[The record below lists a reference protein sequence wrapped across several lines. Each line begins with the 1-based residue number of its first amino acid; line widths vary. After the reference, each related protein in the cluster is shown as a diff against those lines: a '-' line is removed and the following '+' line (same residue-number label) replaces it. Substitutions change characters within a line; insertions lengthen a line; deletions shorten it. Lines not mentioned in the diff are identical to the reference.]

1 MTGHQRGHLW
11 PPYLRFPSSSCV
23 CHHLCP
29 LVQGCASYS
38 LVLVAGKVKGLFV
51 WPPESRHFPAVQRP
65 WTLLSE
71 YPRTGLFHPACSA
84 QLCSPT
90 VPIPLHSRPARLPLI
105 LCRALVCLLSWLPPV
120 LVVTALPWLG
130 DVTVLEGQ
138 CFLPSI
144 LFVLEAKRGRARASQ
159 GHTAASHG
167 AGLLTSKVGLLGL
180 VLKCFETCPYTFLA
194 DRRLGHALCRVPWL
208 VYHLPE

>member
-1 MTGHQRGHLW
+1 M
-11 PPYLRFPSSSCV
+11 
-23 CHHLCP
+23 
-29 LVQGCASYS
+29 
-38 LVLVAGKVKGLFV
+38 
-51 WPPESRHFPAVQRP
+51 QRP
-65 WTLLSE
+65 LTLLSE

-90 VPIPLHSRPARLPLI
+90 VPVPLHSCPAMLAVT
-105 LCRALVCLLSWLPPV
+105 LCRALVCLLSRLPPV

-138 CFLPSI
+138 SFLPSI
-144 LFVLEAKRGRARASQ
+144 LFVLETKRGQARAGQ
-159 GHTAASHG
+159 GHTAASHR

-180 VLKCFETCPYTFLA
+180 VLKYFETCPYTFLA
-194 DRRLGHALCRVPWL
+194 DRRLGHGLCRVPWL